1 MIKNMKQ
8 RIFLWGM
15 LALATSF
22 LVGCGSDETVP
33 AAQHSQYTTF
43 RSSGGALTRAHYMLN
58 HTKGTGATVSWQPD
72 DHLWLYLSEDLRL
85 KDIGNNI
92 TTLTPQANFYFP
104 SGYERNSY
112 KVDFLGH
119 TANTDGRYIN
129 INAQHYQNVPNNTDH
144 MRYNGDCAEGTATKV
159 AGQDNL
165 YEVAFTHLP
174 AYLCIMPY
182 NSDDVVRTGAVIK
195 NVKVLSN
202 NPIRGRFDVGQ
213 YGLDVNHGTN
223 LANDIEVVLN
233 NPNGFPMDNATMDQA
248 KNAVYVVMLPGWHD
262 LTIEFYYTSPKFPGQ
277 TLCARRNIG
286 NREYKANSMTDI
298 VADIANYYGANNE
311 YITVGDEVSLAK
323 KQGTVQV
330 YEDKTWNSMLNQ

>member
-1 MIKNMKQ
+1 
-8 RIFLWGM
+8 
-15 LALATSF
+15 
-22 LVGCGSDETVP
+22 
-33 AAQHSQYTTF
+33 
-43 RSSGGALTRAHYMLN
+43 
-58 HTKGTGATVSWQPD
+58 
-72 DHLWLYLSEDLRL
+72 
-85 KDIGNNI
+85 
-92 TTLTPQANFYFP
+92 
-104 SGYERNSY
+104 
-112 KVDFLGH
+112 
-119 TANTDGRYIN
+119 
-129 INAQHYQNVPNNTDH
+129 
-144 MRYNGDCAEGTATKV
+144 
-159 AGQDNL
+159 
-165 YEVAFTHLP
+165 
-174 AYLCIMPY
+174 MPY
-182 NSDDVVRTGAVIK
+182 NSDDFVRTGAVIK

-298 VADIANYYGANNE
+298 VADIANYYGADNE

-323 KQGTVQV
+323 KQGAVQV